1 MGLISILSDLGS
13 IGSTTKWAIN
23 LYQDLKSKNKKIT
36 DSEIFQMMMIIRYK
50 KIELAENGPFGIT
63 DSYKFLVYRAE
74 NGPFGITDSY
84 KFLVYR
90 AQIAE
95 HHAGL
100 TGIIID
106 ILHIEADLWKND
118 LKSIL
123 KMLEPL
129 TKRMSEAK
137 ISKETKYGPLEKFE
151 VENTSK
157 YGMLT
162 GDKWGSYIVELHE
175 RAAVSDS
182 IEEHSPGTLDS
193 MFEASHEMFAKKN
206 K

>member
-36 DSEIFQMMMIIRYK
+36 DSEIFQMMMIIRYQ

-63 DSYKFLVYRAE
+63 DSYKF
-74 NGPFGITDSY
+74 I
-84 KFLVYR
+84 VYR

-129 TKRMSEAK
+129 AKRMSEAK

-193 MFEASHEMFAKKN
+193 MFEASHEMFEKKN

>member
-50 KIELAENGPFGIT
+50 KIEL
-63 DSYKFLVYRAE
+63 AE

-151 VENTSK
+151 VENTLPEFPYAVFASK
-157 YGMLT
+157 ITSIKITKLLELSIRMTPPLCAPLQYGLQP
-162 GDKWGSYIVELHE
+162 GD
-175 RAAVSDS
+175 
-182 IEEHSPGTLDS
+182 SPFGQ
-193 MFEASHEMFAKKN
+193 AP
-206 K
+206 